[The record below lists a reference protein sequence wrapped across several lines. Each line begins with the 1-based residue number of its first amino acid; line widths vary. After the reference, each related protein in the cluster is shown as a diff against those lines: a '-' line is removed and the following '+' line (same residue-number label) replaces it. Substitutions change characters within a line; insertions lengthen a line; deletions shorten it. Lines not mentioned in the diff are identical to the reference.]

1 MVMPGPRKVRVFRD
15 RKKSPNWYVEWRD
28 GQGQRRTESCGPDR
42 ADAEQRAQQI
52 REELLAARIASN
64 KKLVAGSLPAIV
76 TNLVRMHAVINLGEY
91 QVPVEISFEL
101 TKEVR
106 QALRRTISDVNDIE

>member
-1 MVMPGPRKVRVFRD
+1 MPGPRKVRVFRD

-28 GQGQRRTESCGPDR
+28 GQGQRRTESCGPKR
-42 ADAEQRAQQI
+42 ADAEQRAQEI
-52 REELLAARIASN
+52 REELRVARIASS
-64 KKLVAGSLPAIV
+64 KTPVAGSMPGIV
-76 TNLVRMHAVINLGEY
+76 TNLLRMHAVINLGEY

-106 QALRRTISDVNDIE
+106 QAFRRTISDVDEVE